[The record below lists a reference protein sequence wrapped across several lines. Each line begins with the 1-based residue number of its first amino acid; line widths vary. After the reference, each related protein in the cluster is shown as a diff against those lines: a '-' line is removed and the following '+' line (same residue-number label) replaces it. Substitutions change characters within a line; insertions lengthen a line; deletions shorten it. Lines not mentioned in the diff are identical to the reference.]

1 MNKLENILDE
11 SLLHSAS
18 GDRKALRLLLKK
30 VIPDRFHYYHES
42 RDITRQEEYADL
54 LYKILLLELDEEEE
68 ESIELAELAYLGS
81 PGTHLRVPQ
90 KAYHPDALFRG
101 LFHG

>member
-1 MNKLENILDE
+1 MNKLENIIEE

-18 GDRKALRLLLKK
+18 GHQR
-30 VIPDRFHYYHES
+30 V
-42 RDITRQEEYADL
+42 
-54 LYKILLLELDEEEE
+54 
-68 ESIELAELAYLGS
+68 YLVS